1 MNDLRMESYHKTALC
16 YATAMKQDQPTVA
29 RSTALMSVAT
39 LTSRVTGL
47 ARTFVM
53 AAAVGTTYVTS
64 AYQIANTMPNM
75 IYELV
80 LGGLLNAAF
89 VPLYLLM
96 MEKHGREG
104 GNRYASNLLNIVI
117 LVMGAL
123 SILATVFA
131 PQVIATQ
138 TMLTE
143 QDAAVVTTAI
153 FFFRI
158 FAVQLLFYG
167 ISGVVTSMLNAN
179 RVFFLPSIAPAFN
192 NIVVIASFVAYMLLF
207 AVDAQLALILLAVGT
222 TLGVLVQLAIQIPA
236 FVKLGFKWSPR
247 IDFKDP
253 GFIDTLKTGV
263 PMVIYVVGMLAA
275 FTFRHNFSLVNG
287 DAGPA
292 TLFYAWMWFQLPH
305 GVIAVSL
312 SRALFTEMSKSAAA
326 DDMGAFRRFM
336 QNGNTGTL
344 LCMIP
349 LAGLMCVLS
358 TQIMQMFRMGA
369 FTADDVA
376 TVALVLSVWVLALP
390 VYSFQLHLFNVFAS
404 LRRFTTFSLICT
416 SFCALQCALYAVL
429 SSPELLGLVGIC
441 VADIVYYAVTVVV
454 LLIVLRRYVG
464 EVGVRGTLVSS
475 LKALAA
481 TLLVVGLLWF
491 LLPSLPYWAGPL
503 GGFAMVVLYG
513 AAGLAAILVLYKLLR
528 IKETDLLFNAAKRF
542 LKRS

>member
-1 MNDLRMESYHKTALC
+1 
-16 YATAMKQDQPTVA
+16 
-29 RSTALMSVAT
+29 MSVAT
-39 LTSRVTGL
+39 LASRVTGL

-53 AAAVGTTYVTS
+53 AAAVGTTFVTS
-64 AYQIANTMPNM
+64 AYQIANTMPN
-75 IYELV
+75 IVYELV

-89 VPLYLLM
+89 VPLYLLQ

-117 LVMGAL
+117 LVMGVL
-123 SILATVFA
+123 SVLATIFA
-131 PQVIATQ
+131 PQLIATQ
-138 TMLTE
+138 TMLIE
-143 QDAAVVTTAI
+143 ADAEVVTTAI
-153 FFFRI
+153 IFFRI
-158 FAVQLLFYG
+158 FAIQLLFYG
-167 ISGVVTSMLNAN
+167 IGGVVTSMLNAN

-192 NIVVIASFVAYMLLF
+192 NVFVIASFIVYMVLF
-207 AVDAQLALILLAVGT
+207 SVNAQLALILLAIGT
-222 TLGVLVQLAIQIPA
+222 TLGVVVQMAIQIPV

-247 IDFKDP
+247 INFKDP

-263 PMVIYVVGMLAA
+263 PMVIYLVGMLAA

-287 DAGPA
+287 DDGPA
-292 TLFYAWMWFQLPH
+292 TLAYAWIWFQLPH

-312 SRALFTEMSKSAAA
+312 SRALFTEMSRSAAA
-326 DDMGAFRRFM
+326 EDMGAFRRFM

-349 LAGLMCVLS
+349 FAGLMCILS

-376 TVALVLSVWVLALP
+376 MVGRVLSVWVLALP
-390 VYSFQLHLFNVFAS
+390 MYSFQLHLFNVFAS

-429 SSPELLGLVGIC
+429 TSPELLGLIGIC
-441 VADIVYYAVTVVV
+441 VADIVYYTVTVII

-464 EVGVRGTLVSS
+464 EVGIRGTLMSS
-475 LKALAA
+475 LKALGA
-481 TLLVVGLLWF
+481 TLVVVGLLWWALP
-491 LLPSLPYWAGPL
+491 LLPHWEGPL

-513 AAGLAAILVLYKLLR
+513 AVALAVILALYKLLR
-528 IKETDLLFNAAKRF
+528 IKEIDLLTKAAKRF
-542 LKRS
+542 LKRGKTE